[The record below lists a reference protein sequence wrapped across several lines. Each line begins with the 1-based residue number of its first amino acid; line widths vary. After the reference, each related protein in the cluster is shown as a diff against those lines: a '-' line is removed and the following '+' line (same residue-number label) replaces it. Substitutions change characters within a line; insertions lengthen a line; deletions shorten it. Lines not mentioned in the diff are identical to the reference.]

1 MKARPIV
8 RSIRMTDV
16 GMSDGI
22 MHNDINDAWCREG
35 GNACHIIET
44 EILVS

>member
-22 MHNDINDAWCREG
+22 MHNDAWCQEE